1 MRRSAWL
8 VVLLASLLVI
18 SIGCGGGSTPIVTP
32 TPTPTA
38 SAVAISF
45 AAPTP
50 VALAQKIGAGNW
62 MVTSVPSGGPLMLQ
76 LPPGTTQYGV
86 AFLCESIRFGSQV
99 NQEFIVEA
107 DIKDGSSYSLQ
118 LCLPDATATPTRGSF
133 TGSFDATAIAGFN
146 RAQVSVN
153 DFSATAGFNTTTGS
167 FNLQGLPGTTDVY
180 ATAFDSLNN
189 LLAMKIVRGQTVPGI
204 ANGGNPITVGAS
216 DAITTSMPISLANIP
231 AGGFSAP
238 LMVPFPSYV
247 SAHGSAPVGVG
258 FPLATQYAVVNATE
272 AQPADY
278 YSFNLV
284 AGATTEQ
291 VQTRQLLKTA
301 APVTLTLPNPW
312 AATPPAPA
320 RFPTFIFNYTGLSGQ
335 PAIADH
341 ASLGW
346 TQGGIF
352 FGITAIATANSQNG
366 ATTLTMPDLTAL
378 PGFFAMAPAGT
389 PITWVTTTWGGTA
402 QFYVANPTVP
412 ETISNA
418 SDQGTFTQP

>member
-18 SIGCGGGSTPIVTP
+18 SAGCGGGSTPIVTP

-38 SAVAISF
+38 NAVAISF

-50 VALAQKIGAGNW
+50 VAMAQKIGAGNW
-62 MVTSVPSGGPLMLQ
+62 MVTSVPGGGPLMVQ

-133 TGSFDATAIAGFN
+133 TGSFDATAIAGLN
-146 RAQVSVN
+146 RVQISVN
-153 DFSATAGFNTTTGS
+153 DFSSTAGFNTATGS
-167 FNLQGLPGTTDVY
+167 FNFQGLPGTTDVY

-216 DAITTSMPISLANIP
+216 DAITTSMPIALANIP
-231 AGGFSAP
+231 AGGFSTP

-247 SAHGSAPVGVG
+247 SAHGSAPVSTG
-258 FPLATQYAVVNATE
+258 FPLATQYAVVNATD
-272 AQPADY
+272 AQPGDY

-284 AGATTEQ
+284 AGAVTEQ
-291 VQTRQLLKTA
+291 VRTMQLLKTA
-301 APVTLTLPNPW
+301 APV
-312 AATPPAPA
+312 
-320 RFPTFIFNYTGLSGQ
+320 
-335 PAIADH
+335 
-341 ASLGW
+341 
-346 TQGGIF
+346 
-352 FGITAIATANSQNG
+352 
-366 ATTLTMPDLTAL
+366 
-378 PGFFAMAPAGT
+378 
-389 PITWVTTTWGGTA
+389 
-402 QFYVANPTVP
+402 
-412 ETISNA
+412 
-418 SDQGTFTQP
+418 

>member
-1 MRRSAWL
+1 
-8 VVLLASLLVI
+8 
-18 SIGCGGGSTPIVTP
+18 
-32 TPTPTA
+32 
-38 SAVAISF
+38 
-45 AAPTP
+45 
-50 VALAQKIGAGNW
+50 
-62 MVTSVPSGGPLMLQ
+62 
-76 LPPGTTQYGV
+76 
-86 AFLCESIRFGSQV
+86 
-99 NQEFIVEA
+99 
-107 DIKDGSSYSLQ
+107 
-118 LCLPDATATPTRGSF
+118 
-133 TGSFDATAIAGFN
+133 
-146 RAQVSVN
+146 
-153 DFSATAGFNTTTGS
+153 
-167 FNLQGLPGTTDVY
+167 
-180 ATAFDSLNN
+180 LNN
-189 LLAMKIVRGQTVPGI
+189 LLAMKIVRVQTVPGI

-312 AATPPAPA
+312 AAMPPAPA

-378 PGFFAMAPAGT
+378 PGFFAMAPAST